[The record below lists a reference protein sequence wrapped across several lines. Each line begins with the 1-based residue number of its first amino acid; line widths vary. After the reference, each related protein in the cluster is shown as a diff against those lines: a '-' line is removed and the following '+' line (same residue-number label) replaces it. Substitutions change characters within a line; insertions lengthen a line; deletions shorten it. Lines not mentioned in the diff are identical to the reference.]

1 MSVRYPW
8 RPSVT
13 SLPVTFYQ
21 AMEQGSGYSSDI
33 NTFQDGDVFVALKR
47 RSHDS
52 HEMVP
57 HVLGRSPT
65 AIIVSDPTFL
75 GDPRVILVEDTAVA
89 HWVLACHFRKKFS
102 GQVIAVGGSV
112 GKTSTKD
119 FLYQLLSKK
128 FRCIATQLSQN
139 CHVGVPRTL
148 ERLRADVDVAI
159 IEIGID
165 GPDQMLPLAGLVQPD
180 CAVLTP
186 LAEEHLR
193 QLGSIDQVIEE
204 EIKLFDVT
212 GARRGRLYA
221 HAGETWLQGSRLEL
235 ADRVIAIPSPDS
247 DFCLRT
253 AQLPPVMQSNA
264 HLAMRVA
271 LDLGV
276 SHTELLEGLGQLGA
290 PLGRGHTLEASG
302 DRFVICDYYN
312 ASPLSMRAALT
323 HAAEIARQKG
333 VSLHLTLGDMLDL
346 GEESFRLHLE
356 LLPLLIASKPSSV
369 LLLGVF
375 MPRVV
380 PDFLSHMTSRLDVS
394 FADRL
399 ADVDSVRL
407 QRHFASSG
415 VHLIKGSRG
424 MALELALSYVD

>member
-1 MSVRYPW
+1 
-8 RPSVT
+8 
-13 SLPVTFYQ
+13 
-21 AMEQGSGYSSDI
+21 MEGSSGYSSDI
-33 NTFQDGDVFVALKR
+33 ITFQDGDVFVALKR

-57 HVLGRSPT
+57 QVMGRSPA
-65 AIIVSDPTFL
+65 AIVVSDPIFL
-75 GDPRVILVEDTAVA
+75 GDPRVILVDDTAVA
-89 HWVLACHFRKKFS
+89 HWVLASHFRKKFR

-119 FLYQLLSKK
+119 FLYQLLSKR

-165 GPDQMLPLAGLVQPD
+165 GPDQMLPLAELVQAG

-193 QLGSIDQVIEE
+193 QLGSLNQVIEE
-204 EIKLFDVT
+204 EIKLLSVT
-212 GARRGRLYA
+212 GARGGRLYA
-221 HAGETWLQGSRLEL
+221 HADETWLQSAPLEL
-235 ADRVIAIPSPDS
+235 AARVMAIPSPDS

-253 AQLPPVMQSNA
+253 AQLPPVMQANA

-276 SHTELLEGLGQLGA
+276 SQTEVLEGLGQLEA
-290 PLGRGHTLEASG
+290 PLGRGRTLEAPG
-302 DRFVICDYYN
+302 NRYVICDYYN
-312 ASPLSMRAALT
+312 ASPLSMRAALM
-323 HAAEIARQKG
+323 HASDIARKRG
-333 VSLHLTLGDMLDL
+333 VPLHLTLGDMLDL
-346 GEESFRLHLE
+346 GEESSRLHRE
-356 LLPLLIASKPSSV
+356 LLPLLIASTPCSV
-369 LLLGVF
+369 LLLGAH
-375 MPRVV
+375 MPRIA
-380 PDFLSHMTSRLDVS
+380 PDLLSQTPAHLDLYS
-394 FADRL
+394 AHRF
-399 ADVDSVRL
+399 ADVDSARL

-424 MALELALSYVD
+424 MALEMAMSYFD